1 MKGALLR
8 FLIRMMAVRN
18 PLDAVLKGLGFF
30 TIINGTALSMEML
43 IYGQLAMPFWWRTLL
58 TLAAS
63 LPFMVLVFWVVTH
76 LERLQHKLADLAAT
90 DVLTGLPNR
99 RAFFAQARQNW
110 MKGKDGVL
118 FIVDADHF
126 KAINDTYGH
135 AVGDLCL
142 QAAAERM
149 RVILRQADVIGRIG
163 GEEFAV
169 FMSEISIEEVRA
181 IGDRL
186 STAIVIDHGAEEPIR
201 MTMSIGGVEQRFADT
216 LDHLMHLAD
225 MALYQAKALGRAQL
239 IMWEPQLGGN
249 GAPEMPARLAQW
261 A

>member
-1 MKGALLR
+1 MR

-18 PLDAVLKGLGFF
+18 PLDAVLKGLVFF
-30 TIINGTALSMEML
+30 SVINGTALSMEL
-43 IYGQLAMPFWWRTLL
+43 VLYGQLAMPFWWRTLL

-63 LPFMVLVFWVVTH
+63 LPFIVLVFWVVTH

-99 RAFFAQARQNW
+99 RAFFAEARQSW

-149 RVILRQADVIGRIG
+149 RAILRQADLIGRIG

-169 FMSEISIEEVRA
+169 FMSEISIEEAEA

-186 STAIVIDHGAEEPIR
+186 STAIVVDLGADEPIR
-201 MTMSIGGVEQRFADT
+201 MTMSVGGVEQRFAHT

-225 MALYQAKALGRAQL
+225 MALYRAKALGRARM
-239 IMWEPQLGGN
+239 IMWEPQMGDGGL
-249 GAPEMPARLAQW
+249 PIERPRQAQF